1 MQPFEAPETFLSEAA
16 AFGIAFD
23 PGDLER
29 LGLYLALLLDA
40 NTRFNL
46 TAVTDPHEAWM
57 KHIFDSLTLLEPLT
71 SAQAE
76 RIIDVGSGGGLP
88 GMPLAIALPA
98 VNMTLLEA
106 TGKKARFLEEVAG
119 TLGLDNVTV
128 INQRAEVAG
137 QDRER
142 HREQYD
148 VAVARAVGSLAVL
161 LELAVPLVKV
171 GGWVMTIKG
180 KQARAELEQAGEA
193 VRLLH
198 CQPGPITRTPTGTV
212 VVVEKLRGTAKCYP
226 RRPGEP
232 KRAPLGHGG

>member
-1 MQPFEAPETFLSEAA
+1 MQPLKPPATFLSQAES
-16 AFGIAFD
+16 FGIAFD

-57 KHIFDSLTLLEPLT
+57 KHVFDSLTLLGPLT
-71 SAQAE
+71 SAQAA

-106 TGKKARFLEEVAG
+106 TGKKARFLEEAAG

-128 INQRAEVAG
+128 ISERAEVAG

-161 LELAVPLVKV
+161 LELTVPLVKV

-180 KQARAELEQAGEA
+180 KKAKAELEQAREA
-193 VRLLH
+193 IRLLH
-198 CQPGPITRTPTGTV
+198 CQPGPSTRTPTGTV
-212 VVVEKLRGTAKCYP
+212 VVVEKLRGTEKRYP

-232 KRAPLGHGG
+232 KRAPLGHRG